1 MLKMSSAFD
10 VAFFL
15 SMLPYVVNLSGF
27 FLFGT
32 EGKFV
37 SIDFRFVT
45 QYLIHSYG
53 IMNVFRYHYSTRVTA
68 VA

>member
-27 FLFGT
+27 F
-32 EGKFV
+32 
-37 SIDFRFVT
+37 
-45 QYLIHSYG
+45 
-53 IMNVFRYHYSTRVTA
+53 YSVLRESLCQ
-68 VA
+68 